1 MDDER
6 WKKVEAVFLAALDSP
21 DRAKF
26 LDEVCGTDV
35 ELRRAIHALLDQDTP
50 TSRVFGQLASQ
61 QHRRPRTSSRV
72 LLAPGS
78 ELGAYRIVAL
88 LGSGGSSDV
97 YKASDTRLGRYVALK
112 VFAGSDVTEEFR
124 SRFERESRAAA
135 SLNHPNIAT
144 VYEHGEVE
152 TLWYIA
158 MEFIDG
164 MTLRAKFADPSC
176 SQSQRLG
183 YLVQAAG
190 ALSRAHA
197 NGIAHCDLKPD
208 NIMVTHEGL
217 VKVLDFGL
225 ARIAGS
231 SEVVAPHI
239 EGTIGYMSPEQA
251 GGQSMDARSDVFS
264 FGCVL
269 FEAATNSLPFGSQLT
284 SQWIERLMQEPP
296 SRLDPIATNNVSAAL
311 QALIDDCLIKD
322 PAARVI
328 TMDEVS
334 RRLEGILHH
343 APARRRPLL
352 TVAALTALAAA
363 GFVYWQ
369 SRPQSAAGAIAVIPF
384 VSVERTAE
392 GARVAEGISEGI
404 IDALMHLPDL
414 KVIARSSSFR
424 FAGDSLD
431 VPNVARTLGVQTL
444 VTGRIVQVDGRLRI
458 TAELISGRDGV
469 AVWGAN
475 YTPNTENLTD
485 VQVEIAREIARRVRT
500 QLTPADQRRLDKAIH
515 PNAEAYAL
523 LLRGRYELS
532 LYTPESLLKAAAH
545 FQQALGIDS
554 TYGMANAELANTY
567 RLLNGF
573 GIMDPREALRLGE
586 QSALRAIA
594 ADEELAEAHNAL
606 AGIRRD
612 RWQWADAEREYRRAI
627 ALSPSF
633 VTARRELAIA
643 LTLTGNAEGA
653 VAEVMRARELDPVG
667 VPGTVASAA
676 VFYNLRQFDRALKT
690 LTEAMNVDSLA
701 PALWAWSGIVRG
713 ATADFDRAIV
723 AFEKAIELG
732 DNTASTRCYYI
743 HVLARAGRQ
752 ADASRLLDTIEKE
765 RGTVP
770 PPSLAIAYAGFGN
783 RERAIAELEAG
794 YAVRHPLLQYVKVE
808 WFLAS
813 LMDDPR
819 VRQMVAGMGLPTVQ

>member
-1 MDDER
+1 
-6 WKKVEAVFLAALDSP
+6 
-21 DRAKF
+21 
-26 LDEVCGTDV
+26 
-35 ELRRAIHALLDQDTP
+35 
-50 TSRVFGQLASQ
+50 
-61 QHRRPRTSSRV
+61 
-72 LLAPGS
+72 
-78 ELGAYRIVAL
+78 
-88 LGSGGSSDV
+88 
-97 YKASDTRLGRYVALK
+97 
-112 VFAGSDVTEEFR
+112 
-124 SRFERESRAAA
+124 
-135 SLNHPNIAT
+135 
-144 VYEHGEVE
+144 
-152 TLWYIA
+152 

-164 MTLRAKFADPSC
+164 VTLRAKFADPSC
-176 SQSQRLG
+176 SESQRLG
-183 YLVQAAG
+183 YLVQAAS

-231 SEVVAPHI
+231 SEVLAAHI

-269 FEAATNSLPFGSQLT
+269 FEAASNSLPFGSQLT
-284 SQWIERLMQEPP
+284 SQWLERLMQEPP
-296 SRLDPIATNNVSAAL
+296 SRLDPVATKNMSAAL

-322 PAARVI
+322 PAARVT
-328 TMDEVS
+328 TMDEVCH
-334 RRLEGILHH
+334 RLEAILHH
-343 APARRRPLL
+343 APASTRRPLL
-352 TVAALTALAAA
+352 TVAVLAALAAA
-363 GFVYWQ
+363 GFGYWQ
-369 SRPQSAAGAIAVIPF
+369 FRPQSATGAVAVIPF
-384 VSVERTAE
+384 VSVERTAD

-404 IDALMHLPDL
+404 IDALMQLPDL

-424 FAGDSLD
+424 FTGDSLD

-444 VTGRIVQVDGRLRI
+444 VTGRIVQADGRLRI
-458 TAELISGRDGV
+458 TAELISRDGV
-469 AVWGAN
+469 ALWGAN
-475 YTPNTENLTD
+475 YTPNTNNLTD
-485 VQVEIAREIARRVRT
+485 VQVQIAREIARRVRT

-515 PNAEAYAL
+515 PNTEAHAL

-532 LYTPESLLKAAAH
+532 LYTPESLNRAAAH
-545 FQQALGIDS
+545 FQQALGIDP

-573 GIMDPREALRLGE
+573 GIIDPREALRLGE
-586 QSALRAIA
+586 QAALRAIA

-676 VFYNLRQFDRALKT
+676 VFYNLRQYDRALET

-701 PALWAWSGIVRG
+701 SALWAWSGIVRG
-713 ATADFDRAIV
+713 ATGDFDRAIA

-732 DNTASTRCYYI
+732 DNTAGTRCYYI
-743 HVLARAGRQ
+743 HALARAGRH
-752 ADASRLLDTIEKE
+752 ADALRLLDTIERE

-770 PPSLAIAYAGFGN
+770 PPSLAIAYAGFGH

-794 YAVRHPLLQYVKVE
+794 YAVRHPLLQYVRVE

-819 VRQMVAGMGLPTVQ
+819 VRQMVAGMGLPATD

>member
-1 MDDER
+1 M
-6 WKKVEAVFLAALDSP
+6 
-21 DRAKF
+21 
-26 LDEVCGTDV
+26 
-35 ELRRAIHALLDQDTP
+35 
-50 TSRVFGQLASQ
+50 
-61 QHRRPRTSSRV
+61 

-78 ELGAYRIVAL
+78 ELGAYRIVEL

-152 TLWYIA
+152 ALWYIA

-164 MTLRAKFADPSC
+164 MTLRTKFADPSC
-176 SQSQRLG
+176 AQPQRLG
-183 YLVQAAG
+183 YLVQAAS

-231 SEVVAPHI
+231 SEVLAHHV

-269 FEAATNSLPFGSQLT
+269 FEAASNSLPFGSQLT
-284 SQWIERLMQEPP
+284 SQWLVRLMQEPP
-296 SRLDPIATNNVSAAL
+296 SRLDPVETNNMSAAL
-311 QALIDDCLIKD
+311 QALVDDCLIKD
-322 PAARVI
+322 PAARAT
-328 TMDEVS
+328 TMDEVCH
-334 RRLEGILHH
+334 RLEAILHP
-343 APARRRPLL
+343 APTSTSRPLL
-352 TVAALTALAAA
+352 TVAVLAALAAA
-363 GFVYWQ
+363 GFGYWQ
-369 SRPQSAAGAIAVIPF
+369 FRPQPATGAVAVIPF
-384 VSVERTAE
+384 VSVERTAD
-392 GARVAEGISEGI
+392 GARVAEGI
-404 IDALMHLPDL
+404 IDALMQLPDL

-424 FAGDSLD
+424 FTGDSLD

-444 VTGRIVQVDGRLRI
+444 VTGRIVQDGERLRI

-469 AVWGAN
+469 ALWGAN
-475 YTPNTENLTD
+475 YTPNTNNLTD
-485 VQVEIAREIARRVRT
+485 VQVQIAREVARRVRT

-515 PNAEAYAL
+515 PNAEAHAL

-532 LYTPESLLKAAAH
+532 LYTPESLHKAAAH
-545 FQQALGIDS
+545 FQQALGIDPR
-554 TYGMANAELANTY
+554 YGMANAELANTY

-573 GIMDPREALRLGE
+573 GIIDPREALRLGE
-586 QSALRAIA
+586 QAALRAIA
-594 ADEELAEAHNAL
+594 ADDELAEAHNAL

-612 RWQWADAEREYRRAI
+612 RWQWADAESQYRRAI

-676 VFYNLRQFDRALKT
+676 VFYNLRQYDRALKT
-690 LTEAMNVDSLA
+690 LTEAMNLDSLA
-701 PALWAWSGIVRG
+701 PALWAWTGIVHG
-713 ATADFDRAIV
+713 ATADFDRAIA

-732 DNTASTRCYYI
+732 DNTAGTRCYYI
-743 HVLARAGRQ
+743 HVLARGGRE
-752 ADASRLLDTIEKE
+752 ADAARLMDTIERE
-765 RGTVP
+765 RATVP
-770 PPSLAIAYAGFGN
+770 PPSLAIAYAGFGK

-794 YAVRHPLLQYVKVE
+794 YAVRHPLLQYVRVE

-819 VRQMVAGMGLPTVQ
+819 VRQMVAGMGLPATH